1 MTRLLLG
8 AALLALAASAS
19 AEPLQ
24 VHNGRLFITARVNDV
39 ATEALLDSGAEA
51 SIFDPALATK
61 AKFAEG
67 TAQEMKGSAGSQSA
81 HIVEGVTIRALG
93 VEIRPEAVVVM
104 DMSDLSNRLI
114 KRQTQAIVGREL
126 FDSARLQIDLGGGRI
141 SAVSKQAVP
150 RGAKLP
156 LTAHAGIE
164 AIPVRANGVA
174 AQAEFDLGNGSD
186 VMISRDLVKKL
197 KLPILGKKAGGG
209 IGGAIERDYVLLPTL
224 EVAGRRFHDI
234 HANIDDQ
241 PSHNDM
247 NVGTSILKNFL
258 ITTDFKN
265 RTVWLA
271 PVRRRN

>member
-1 MTRLLLG
+1 MNRYLFGVAL
-8 AALLALAASAS
+8 AAVAASAS
-19 AEPLQ
+19 AEPLR
-24 VHNGRLFITARVNDV
+24 VYNGRLFITAKVNDV

-51 SIFDPALATK
+51 SIFDPALAAK
-61 AKFAEG
+61 AKFAPG
-67 TAQEMKGSAGSQSA
+67 TPQVMKGSSGSQAA

-104 DMSDLSNRLI
+104 DMADLSQRLI
-114 KRQTQAIVGREL
+114 KRPTHAIVGREL
-126 FDSARLQIDLGGGRI
+126 FDSARLQIDLAGGRI
-141 SAVSKQAVP
+141 SAVSKAKAP
-150 RGAKLP
+150 RGVKLP
-156 LTAHAGIE
+156 LTPHAGIE
-164 AIPVRANGVA
+164 AIPVKANGVA

-197 KLPILGKKAGGG
+197 KLPILGKRTGGG

-224 EVAGRRFHDI
+224 EVAGRRFHNI

-258 ITTDFKN
+258 ITTDFKD

-271 PVRRRN
+271 PVGRSK

>member
-1 MTRLLLG
+1 MNRLLIG
-8 AALLALAASAS
+8 AALFAVAASAS

-24 VHNGRLFITARVNDV
+24 VHNGRLFITAKVNDV

-51 SIFDPALATK
+51 SIFDPALAAK
-61 AKFAEG
+61 AKFAKG
-67 TAQEMKGSAGSQSA
+67 TPQVMKGSSGSQAA
-81 HIVEGVTIRALG
+81 HIVEGVTIHALG
-93 VEIRPEAVVVM
+93 VEIHPEAVVVM
-104 DMSDLSNRLI
+104 DMSDLSSRLI
-114 KRQTQAIVGREL
+114 KRPTHAIVGREL
-126 FDSARLQIDLGGGRI
+126 FDSARLQIDLAGGRI
-141 SAVSKQAVP
+141 SAVSKAKAP

-156 LTAHAGIE
+156 LTPHAGIE
-164 AIPVRANGVA
+164 AIPVKANGLA

-197 KLPILGKKAGGG
+197 GLKILGKKTGGG
-209 IGGAIERDYVLLPTL
+209 IGGAIERDFVLLPTL
-224 EVAGRRFHDI
+224 EIAGQRFRNL

-258 ITTDFKN
+258 ITTDFKD

-271 PVRRRN
+271 SRSK

>member
-1 MTRLLLG
+1 MNRYLFG
-8 AALLALAASAS
+8 AALFAVAASAS

-24 VHNGRLFITARVNDV
+24 VYNGRLFITAKVNDV

-51 SIFDPALATK
+51 SIFDPTLAAK
-61 AKFAEG
+61 AKFAAG
-67 TAQEMKGSAGSQSA
+67 TPQVMKGSSGSQAA

-93 VEIRPEAVVVM
+93 VEIHPEAVVVM
-104 DMSDLSNRLI
+104 DMSDLSGRLI
-114 KRQTQAIVGREL
+114 KRPTQAIVGREL
-126 FDSARLQIDLGGGRI
+126 FDSARLQIDLKGGHI
-141 SAVSKQAVP
+141 SAVSKSRTP

-156 LTAHAGIE
+156 LTPHAGIE
-164 AIPVRANGVA
+164 AIPVKANGVA

-197 KLPILGKKAGGG
+197 GLKILGKRTGGG

-224 EVAGRRFHDI
+224 EVAGRRFRNL

-258 ITTDFKN
+258 ITTDFKD

-271 PVRRRN
+271 PVGRSN